1 MEGKMKQGA
10 GNLGKHTKQAY
21 KIPLLYKNQLII
33 EIGISFLQITL
44 AFPLTE

>member
-33 EIGISFLQITL
+33 EVGISFLQITL
-44 AFPLTE
+44 AFPLTQ